1 MAFGERKRDA
11 ALSFTPAG
19 ANALVCVADGAGLWS
34 PLQRLHE
41 RTRKRRS
48 PYYCRIDAAAIAG
61 IFCALLF
68 LLMSPAAAP
77 WTRNGFPSICSWP
90 NTPSQCPAHVER
102 TRCWSAFCA
111 TDRSTSALEE
121 SRGTNCPARFAMGCA
136 RALKTESISP
146 SIPARS
152 TSTSKQFWTEY
163 VTPELNASASLR
175 RLIDS

>member
-77 WTRNGFPSICSWP
+77 WTSKWISVDLFLAEHSKPMPGARREDALLVSVLRDGQVYFSTRRITRDELPGKIRDGLRAGAENRIYLAVDSRAKYLDVKTVLDRIRDAG
-90 NTPSQCPAHVER
+90 VER
-102 TRCWSAFCA
+102 VSF
-111 TDRSTSALEE
+111 L
-121 SRGTNCPARFAMGCA
+121 
-136 RALKTESISP
+136 
-146 SIPARS
+146 
-152 TSTSKQFWTEY
+152 
-163 VTPELNASASLR
+163 TPPHR
-175 RLIDS
+175 